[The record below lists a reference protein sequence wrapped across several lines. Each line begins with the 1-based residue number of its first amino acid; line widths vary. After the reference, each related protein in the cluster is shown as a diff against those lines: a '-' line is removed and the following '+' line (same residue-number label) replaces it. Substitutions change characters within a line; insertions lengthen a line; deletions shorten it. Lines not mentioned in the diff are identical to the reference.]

1 MQGKDIFLFVVF
13 FVTRLFFFFECHK
26 QQAPHFI
33 ALAANDVY
41 LGISVMRGFWS
52 MTESLIAHFV
62 QLELTGGGGQR
73 EREKDQR
80 GSRTIPPSS

>member
-1 MQGKDIFLFVVF
+1 
-13 FVTRLFFFFECHK
+13 
-26 QQAPHFI
+26 
-33 ALAANDVY
+33 
-41 LGISVMRGFWS
+41 